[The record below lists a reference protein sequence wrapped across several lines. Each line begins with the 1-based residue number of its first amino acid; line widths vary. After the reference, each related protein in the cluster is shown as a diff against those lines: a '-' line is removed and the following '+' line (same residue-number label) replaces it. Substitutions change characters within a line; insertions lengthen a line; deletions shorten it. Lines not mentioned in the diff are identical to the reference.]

1 VTNVAYFNILIAI
14 VGDTYDRITD
24 KKEIYRMIEQVE
36 ITTEFIDFI
45 EFEQEF
51 IDYDYIYLLEVKEE
65 DEINMDWAGK
75 LSSIK
80 NSMKT

>member
-1 VTNVAYFNILIAI
+1 
-14 VGDTYDRITD
+14 
-24 KKEIYRMIEQVE
+24 MIEQVE

>member
-1 VTNVAYFNILIAI
+1 
-14 VGDTYDRITD
+14 
-24 KKEIYRMIEQVE
+24 MIEQVE

-80 NSMKT
+80 NSMKTQDKNLRDFINKAMKKN

>member
-1 VTNVAYFNILIAI
+1 
-14 VGDTYDRITD
+14 
-24 KKEIYRMIEQVE
+24 MIEQVE

-45 EFEQEF
+45 QFEQEF

-80 NSMKT
+80 NSMKTQDKNLKDFINKAMQKN

>member
-45 EFEQEF
+45 
-51 IDYDYIYLLEVKEE
+51 
-65 DEINMDWAGK
+65 
-75 LSSIK
+75 
-80 NSMKT
+80 

>member
-1 VTNVAYFNILIAI
+1 
-14 VGDTYDRITD
+14 
-24 KKEIYRMIEQVE
+24 MIEQVE

-45 EFEQEF
+45 QFEQEF

-80 NSMKT
+80 NSMKTQDKNLRDFINKAMQKN